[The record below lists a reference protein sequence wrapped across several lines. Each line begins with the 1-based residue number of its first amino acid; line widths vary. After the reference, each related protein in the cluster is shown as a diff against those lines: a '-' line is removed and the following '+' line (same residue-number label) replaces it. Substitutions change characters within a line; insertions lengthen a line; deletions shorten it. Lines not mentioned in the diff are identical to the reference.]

1 MGTRGACGFYSQ
13 GTEKV
18 TYNHY
23 DSYPVGLGNQM
34 IEYLDTKDRD
44 IDEIRKDF
52 DKIQLVKETSRPSK
66 KQIKICRNAG
76 LSDLTVSDKEIT
88 DWYCLMRL
96 AQGDLPQNVQSGLMI
111 DSREFLYDSLF
122 CEWAYIINIDNSLL
136 EVYKGDQKSAGEG
149 RYSNRK
155 SSNSLSEYYGVT
167 LVAELDIKE
176 IKTLDTDYIQEFGY
190 IDKIY
195 KEIRDKEVVG
205 ELDRLI
211 NEMLI

>member
-96 AQGDLPQNVQSGLMI
+96 AQGDLTQNVQSGLMI

>member
-96 AQGDLPQNVQSGLMI
+96 AQGDLTQNVQSGLMI

-176 IKTLDTDYIQEFGY
+176 IKTLDMDYIQEFGY